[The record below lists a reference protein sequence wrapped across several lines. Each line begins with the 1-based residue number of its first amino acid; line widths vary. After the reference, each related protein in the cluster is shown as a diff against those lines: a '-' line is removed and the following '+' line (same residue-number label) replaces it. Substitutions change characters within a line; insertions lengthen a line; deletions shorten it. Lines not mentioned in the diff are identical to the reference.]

1 MNKNSDDKK
10 EGMWIKGAIRRNI
23 WLWGFVLIGAS
34 ILFYW
39 LYREY
44 KYTHLLLSDI
54 FKLIAGSSLTAG
66 IFSVLLGFTDFIDY
80 VTYRLRDIIVHKEYL
95 NTLSEP
101 EQIKL
106 KGDIDE
112 AVYGR
117 DAIKDPNSL
126 YTFLKDKLTV
136 LFRSGFRS
144 KFTEEYTYRSSKKH
158 KDYWV
163 VENHTIYRH
172 HRNKESKFI
181 LSFGYQT
188 DIIGKIKKDVEFL
201 RIMVVEIDGEAF
213 HFKKMNGK
221 YYLKAAN
228 ENEHMRNDLEIYY
241 SVSPEKELIE
251 FKFELEVADNLFM
264 EKDSVLINIFTEYL
278 SHKTD
283 NHLTFRMKKPTQDL
297 AISFQFLDGK
307 HQMFCSGFGFN
318 PERHVRIEKENFAK
332 VVITEWIMPGHG
344 AVISW
349 VPKKEN
355 ETIWE
360 KPELAK

>member
-1 MNKNSDDKK
+1 MSKKSDEKK
-10 EGMWIKGAIRRNI
+10 EGMWFRGAIRRNI

-44 KYTHLLLSDI
+44 KCTHLLLSDI

-66 IFSVLLGFTDFIDY
+66 LFSVLLGFTDFIDY

-101 EQIKL
+101 EQVKL

-112 AVYGR
+112 AVYGK

-144 KFTEEYTYRSSKKH
+144 KFNEEYIYRSSNTKE
-158 KDYWV
+158 DYWV
-163 VENHTIYRH
+163 VENHTIYRY
-172 HRNKESKFI
+172 HRNKEPKFS
-181 LSFGYQT
+181 LFFGYQT
-188 DIIGKIKKDVEFL
+188 DLLEKMEEDFEFL
-201 RIMVVEIDGEAF
+201 RKMVIKIDDETF
-213 HFKKMNGK
+213 HFKKKNGK
-221 YYLKAAN
+221 HYLIADN
-228 ENEHMRNDLEIYY
+228 ENEYMKNDLEMYY
-241 SVSPEKELIE
+241 SVSLEKKLLDLN
-251 FKFELEVADNLFM
+251 FELEVADNLFR
-264 EKDSVLINIFTEYL
+264 EKDSVLVNITTEYL

-283 NHLTFRMKKPTQDL
+283 NHLTFRMTKPTQDL
-297 AISFQFLDGK
+297 SISFTFLDGK
-307 HQMFCSGFGFN
+307 YQMSCSGFGFN
-318 PERHVRIEKENFAK
+318 PAQHVRTEKENFAK

-349 VPKKEN
+349 VPKEEN
-355 ETIWE
+355 QDNSEGTDTR
-360 KPELAK
+360 